1 MSLRNFVRLL
11 GGPQGLNM
19 ALIITASATLLITVN
34 WFTLKTTSAI
44 RAYINGESQYSKGE
58 KDATLSLV
66 DYVYSKD
73 ENDYVKFKTSLLIP
87 EGDRK
92 ARIGLEAHRPA
103 GEIKKYFLAGN
114 NNSGNIDDMIW
125 LYQNF
130 RNISFM
136 RHCIKIW
143 TLGDSLVAEKGRLGL
158 EAHQKIST
166 HIFTSD
172 DEANLIQRINN
183 NNDQLLILEREFSD
197 VLDKIARKID
207 LYLRYF
213 NTVLILSLFLA
224 IQMFVSFILT
234 KLRQKNRELKVL
246 NEELDLLVYSVTH
259 DLKSPMASVQGL
271 INLSLNEED
280 SNQVDEYLTKMTF
293 TLEKQNRLIQNIIQT
308 KRNQLKTVQLQEVS
322 LTKLVEQS
330 IQQHI
335 YMEEAKG
342 ISFSQEIEVDRI
354 NTDELLL
361 EAIVNNLI
369 SNSIK
374 HHDITKTKRYVAIHV
389 KSLQD
394 NLVIKITD
402 NGKGIDDEE
411 RKLIFEKFYTSAQ
424 NAKSFG
430 LGLSI
435 VKENVNKLR
444 GAIAVDS
451 KKGVGTTF
459 TINIPL
465 KNR

>member
-1 MSLRNFVRLL
+1 MSLPNFVRLL
-11 GGPQGLNM
+11 GGPQGLKM
-19 ALIITASATLLITVN
+19 TLIITASAALLMTVN
-34 WFTLKTTSAI
+34 WFTLKTNSAI

-58 KDATLSLV
+58 KDAALSLV
-66 DYVYSKD
+66 DYIYSKD
-73 ENDYVKFKTSLLIP
+73 ENDYNKFRTSLVIP
-87 EGDRK
+87 EGDGK
-92 ARIGLEAHRPA
+92 ARVGLENRRPT
-103 GEIKKYFLAGN
+103 GEIRKYFLAGN
-114 NNSGNIDDMIW
+114 NNAGSIDNMIW
-125 LYQNF
+125 LYRNF

-143 TLGDSLVAEKGRLGL
+143 TVGDSLVAEKGRLGQ

-166 HIFTSD
+166 ATFTSD
-172 DEANLIQRINN
+172 DEAGLIQRINN
-183 NNDQLLILEREFSD
+183 NNDQLSFLEREFSD
-197 VLDKIARKID
+197 TLDEIARKID
-207 LYLRYF
+207 AYILYF
-213 NTVLILSLFLA
+213 NTILILLLFLA

-234 KLRQKNRELKVL
+234 KLRQKNYELKVL
-246 NEELDLLVYSVTH
+246 NEELDFLVYSVTH

-271 INLSLNEED
+271 INLSLNEEHR
-280 SNQVDEYLTKMTF
+280 NQVDEYLTKMTF

-308 KRNQLKTVQLQEVS
+308 KRNQLKTVQLEEVS
-322 LTKLVEQS
+322 LAKLVEQS

-342 ISFSQEIEVDRI
+342 ISFSQQIEVDRI

-361 EAIVNNLI
+361 ETIVNNLI

-374 HHDITKTKRYVAIHV
+374 HHDINKAKRYVAIHV
-389 KSLQD
+389 KSLHE
-394 NLVIKITD
+394 NLIIKITD
-402 NGKGIDDEE
+402 NGKGIDEGE
-411 RKLIFEKFYTSAQ
+411 KKLIFEKFYTSAQ
-424 NAKSFG
+424 NSKSFG

-435 VKENVNKLR
+435 VKENVSKLS

-465 KNR
+465 KK